1 RLPTAANLKPASEAE
16 PTLVRGLSLMDSVLL
31 LVGGIIGSAV
41 FLAVKDAAA
50 PLHHPLLL
58 LAAWVA
64 GGAVSLLACFAF
76 AELGAMYPKSGGQY
90 VYLREAYGEFWAFLF
105 GWMVFTVNYT
115 GTIAALAVGFA
126 EYSQAIVPYGAK
138 AAILHVGSWTLTRAH
153 ILALAAIAVLTWVN
167 VIGLRRAAVLQNI
180 ATWMKFAAIAV
191 FVVLGLAIGKGA
203 WSHLSGWVAADGG
216 SVTAHA
222 LGSGWELARDFGVAL
237 IAVFFAYDGWSY
249 ITCAADEVKEPQRNI
264 PRALVL
270 GVVAVGAIYV
280 ALNVVYLYALPMSQ
294 VQRVETIGDSAAQ
307 ALFFPSA
314 GRWISVLIAVSC
326 FGAACACI
334 LAGARVVYAMGVDG
348 VFFRSMGRVHPRYR
362 TPAVALVAQGIWSG
376 VLALSGRYDQLYT
389 YVMFIGV
396 LFYVLTVV
404 ALFVLRRKQPDV
416 PRPYRCTGYP
426 WLPGVYVVICMV
438 WAGIVLVQRQYESLA
453 GIVIVLL
460 GVPGYLYWRRA
471 KTVTGR

>member
-1 RLPTAANLKPASEAE
+1 LPTAANLTQPGEGQ
-16 PTLVRGLSLMDSVLL
+16 PTLLRGLSLMDSVLL
-31 LVGGIIGSAV
+31 LAGGIIGSAI

-58 LAAWVA
+58 LAVWVL
-64 GGAVSLLACFAF
+64 GGGVSLLACFAF
-76 AELGAMYPKSGGQY
+76 AELGAMYPNSGGQY

-115 GTIAALAVGFA
+115 GTIAALCVGFA
-126 EYSQAIVPYGAK
+126 SYSEAIVPFGAK
-138 AAILHVGSWTLTRAH
+138 LPVLHVGSWALTRAH
-153 ILALAAIAVLTWVN
+153 LVALAAIAVLTWVN
-167 VIGLRRAAVLQNI
+167 VVGLRRAAVLQNI

-191 FVVLGLAIGKGA
+191 FVVLGVAIGKGS
-203 WSHLSGWVAADGG
+203 WSHLLAWAPNAGAAP
-216 SVTAHA
+216 S
-222 LGSGWELARDFGVAL
+222 LGSGWELAGDFGIAL
-237 IAVFFAYDGWSY
+237 IAVLWAFDGWAY
-249 ITCAADEVKEPQRNI
+249 ICCAAGEVKDPQRNL
-264 PRALVL
+264 PRSLLL
-270 GVVAVGAIYV
+270 GVVLVGVVYLAM
-280 ALNVVYLYALPMSQ
+280 NVVYLYALPMGQ
-294 VQRVETIGDSAAQ
+294 VQQVETIGNTAAQ

-314 GRWISVLIAVSC
+314 GRWMSVLIAVSC

-362 TPAVALVAQGIWSG
+362 TPAVALVGQGIWSG

-404 ALFVLRRKQPDV
+404 ALFVLRRKHPERE
-416 PRPYRCTGYP
+416 RPYRCTGYP
-426 WLPGVYVVICMV
+426 WLPGLYVVISLL
-438 WAGIVLVQRQYESLA
+438 WAGIVLVQRRYESLA

-460 GVPGYLYWRRA
+460 GVPGYLYWRRG
-471 KTVTGR
+471 KRVIGR